1 MSFKEKLIWLKG
13 KKIAVCET
21 DDIRFAQIK
30 QFLQRYD
37 IEVTGLR
44 DAKQMLLDLESRRY
58 STHRVYFAVFVCA
71 KLAEALEKPWQ
82 EIVAVNPSIKDTPLI
97 LTVTGD
103 ERAKVQSLIDADH
116 FHSQLTHP
124 ISAKE
129 LLALLHS
136 LIHWNAMRGDTT
148 PAATL
153 AK

>member
-21 DDIRFAQIK
+21 DDIQFSQME

-37 IEVTGLR
+37 VEVTGLR
-44 DAKQMLLDLESRRY
+44 DAEQMLLDLESRRY
-58 STHRVYFAVFVCA
+58 STHRVYFAVFVCP
-71 KLAEALEKPWQ
+71 KLAEALEQPWQ
-82 EIVAVNPSIKDTPLI
+82 EIVAVNPSIKETPLI
-97 LTVTGD
+97 LTLTND
-103 ERAKVQSLIDADH
+103 EIARAQPLIDAKH

-124 ISAKE
+124 IMAKDF
-129 LLALLHS
+129 LALLQS
-136 LIHWNAMRGDTT
+136 LIHWNAMRGDIT